1 MDKLSLLFD
10 VKQFAAVFGEAT
22 DDSNDARG
30 EPDAVMWMTGGVG
43 VAGVGLASGHGQ
55 MSFQGANHHFD
66 VCGLAVVD
74 VTAASIY
81 ATGRVKKLK
90 RIADF
95 SGDYR
100 ASSGGKATAGGG
112 LATCLQNEH
121 GVVIQLVAM
130 DASTATHRSVNGL
143 RMGLKDA

>member
-10 VKQFAAVFGEAT
+10 VNQFAAVFGEAT
-22 DDSNDARG
+22 DDSDHARG
-30 EPDAVMWMTGGVG
+30 EADAVMWMAGGVG
-43 VAGVGLASGHGQ
+43 VAGVELASGHGQ
-55 MSFQGANHHFD
+55 MRFHGANHDFD
-66 VCGLAVVD
+66 VCGLAVAD

-81 ATGRVKKLK
+81 ATGLVKKLK

-95 SGDYR
+95 SGEYR
-100 ASSGGKATAGGG
+100 TSSSGKATAGGG

-121 GVVIQLVAM
+121 GVVIQLVAT

-143 RMGLKDA
+143 RMGLKHV

>member
-30 EPDAVMWMTGGVG
+30 EPDAVMWMAGGVE
-43 VAGVGLASGHGQ
+43 VAGTGVASGHGQ
-55 MSFQGANHHFD
+55 MNFHGANHHFD
-66 VCGLAVVD
+66 VWSLSVAEAG
-74 VTAASIY
+74 ASIY

-95 SGDYR
+95 NGHYR
-100 ASSGGKATAGGG
+100 TSISGKATAGGG

-121 GVVIQLVAM
+121 GVVIQLVAA
-130 DASTATHRSVNGL
+130 DASTATNRSVNGL
-143 RMGLKDA
+143 RMRLQHV